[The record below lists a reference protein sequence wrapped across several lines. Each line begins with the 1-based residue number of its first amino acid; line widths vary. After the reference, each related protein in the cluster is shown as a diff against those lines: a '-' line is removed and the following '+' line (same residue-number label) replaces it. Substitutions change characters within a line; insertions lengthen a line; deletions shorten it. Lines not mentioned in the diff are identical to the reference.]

1 MVEFSDSHKA
11 IVLTEGNYQKFVEWA
26 AENGVSFQQVKT
38 ESDANEIHTWLPS
51 TEGEWEPSWESSSQ
65 YC

>member
-1 MVEFSDSHKA
+1 MVEFSHSHKA

-38 ESDANEIHTWLPS
+38 EDDTNEIHTWLPS
-51 TEGEWEPSWESSSQ
+51 AEEEWEPSWEDSS
-65 YC
+65 C

>member
-1 MVEFSDSHKA
+1 MVEFSNSHKA

-26 AENGVSFQQVKT
+26 VENEVSFQQVKT
-38 ESDANEIHTWLPS
+38 EDDANEIHTWLPS
-51 TEGEWEPSWESSSQ
+51 AEEEWHSSSQ